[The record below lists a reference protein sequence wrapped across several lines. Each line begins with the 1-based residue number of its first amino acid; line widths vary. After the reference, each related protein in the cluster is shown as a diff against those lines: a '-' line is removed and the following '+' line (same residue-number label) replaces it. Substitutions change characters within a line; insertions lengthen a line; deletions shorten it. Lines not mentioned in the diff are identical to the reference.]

1 RAVARGPAGAP
12 AVRVLVVAA
21 VLVAGFRFRASPGM
35 LIVVGIAGSLL
46 VTPYLHASDL
56 CLLAVAAWIV
66 WQERKGIAWRIG
78 IVAGWVLARPYVQMG
93 GYGVFD
99 PRLLNPRLEQWPLI
113 ELVFLAG
120 ILAVAWSTDRV
131 RPADKVV
138 SAT

>member
-1 RAVARGPAGAP
+1 
-12 AVRVLVVAA
+12 
-21 VLVAGFRFRASPGM
+21 VAGFRFRGSPGM
-35 LIVVGIAGSLL
+35 LIAVGIMGSLL

-66 WQERKGIAWRIG
+66 WQEREGIAWRIG
-78 IVAGWVLARPYVQMG
+78 IVAGWVLAGPYVQMG
-93 GYGVFD
+93 GFGVFN
-99 PRLLNPRLEQWPLI
+99 PRVLNPPLEQWPFI

-120 ILAVAWSTDRV
+120 ILAVAWSIDRG